1 MDSVERPKEWQKEM
15 TTYQNKTGLVVIG
28 VSAKSGLNLTVE

>member
-15 TTYQNKTGLVVIG
+15 TNYHNKTGLVVMG
-28 VSAKSGLNLTVE
+28 VSAKSGLNLTVD